1 MSELKPCPF
10 CGGEVVI
17 KSHNKPQFGC
27 KKPLCMGYKFR
38 IFDDSMPQAIK
49 AFNTRNNEALKQEL
63 IEAVNK
69 LPPSYHRSLVQIEH
83 VIEAINKV
91 MG

>member
-1 MSELKPCPF
+1 MGELKPCAH
-10 CGGEVVI
+10 CGGDVVI

-27 KKPLCMGYKFR
+27 KKPLCMGYKSR

-49 AFNTRNNEALKQEL
+49 AFNTRNNEALKLEL
-63 IEAVNK
+63 ISYFKEGYMHKDEAV
-69 LPPSYHRSLVQIEH
+69 IEL
-83 VIEAINKV
+83 INKV